1 MPPLRLVERHRFLD
15 SYGFVLVLIV
25 TTYVTAVTLTQP
37 WGATIVLVVQI
48 AAVTVTLHV
57 SHARRLVRV
66 VAIVALVLSGNRG
79 GRQPRR
85 PRPTTAS
92 CRVLFA
98 CSTLLYV
105 VAPFSIVRH
114 VAQRQRI
121 DVETFLGALAAYL
134 LLGMAFA
141 FSYRFLGE
149 VQDTPFFGDA
159 GDGTIADVLFFSF
172 ITLTTTGYGN
182 LVPAQN
188 PGQSLAVLEALLGQ
202 LFLVTAVAK
211 IVSAW
216 QPRRRE
222 AADGHRRMTLR
233 IGFHGAGF
241 ITHAHRW
248 LLQHA
253 GVAHELAAVHD
264 PDAARA
270 AASPSRPAP
279 PP

>member
-25 TTYVTAVTLTQP
+25 ITYVTAVTLTEP

-57 SHARRLVRV
+57 SHARRVVRV
-66 VAIVALVLSGNRG
+66 VAIVALVLSGIAAVANLVD
-79 GRQPRR
+79 
-85 PRPTTAS
+85 PTDDS
-92 CRVLFA
+92 LLPVLFA

-105 VAPFSIVRH
+105 IAPFSIVRH
-114 VAQRQRI
+114 VARRRRI

-141 FSYRFLGE
+141 FCYRFLGE

-182 LVPAQN
+182 LVPAGN

-216 QPRRRE
+216 QPPSRRE
-222 AADGHRRMTLR
+222 AAPQG
-233 IGFHGAGF
+233 
-241 ITHAHRW
+241 
-248 LLQHA
+248 
-253 GVAHELAAVHD
+253 
-264 PDAARA
+264 PDE
-270 AASPSRPAP
+270 
-279 PP
+279 

>member
-1 MPPLRLVERHRFLD
+1 MPPLRLVERRRFLD
-15 SYGFVLVLIV
+15 SYGFVLMLIV
-25 TTYVTAVTLTQP
+25 VTYIVAVTLTQP
-37 WGATIVLVVQI
+37 WGATIVLAVQI

-66 VAIVALVLSGNRG
+66 VAIVALVLSGIAALGNLI
-79 GRQPRR
+79 QPSDDSLL
-85 PRPTTAS
+85 PI
-92 CRVLFA
+92 LFA

-114 VAQRQRI
+114 VAMRQRI

-141 FSYRFLGE
+141 FSYTFIGD
-149 VQDTPFFGDA
+149 VQATPFFGEA
-159 GDGTIADVLFFSF
+159 TGDGTVSENLFFSF

-222 AADGHRRMTLR
+222 APTSTD
-233 IGFHGAGF
+233 
-241 ITHAHRW
+241 
-248 LLQHA
+248 
-253 GVAHELAAVHD
+253 E
-264 PDAARA
+264 
-270 AASPSRPAP
+270 
-279 PP
+279 

>member
-1 MPPLRLVERHRFLD
+1 MPPLRLVERRRLLD
-15 SYGFVLVLIV
+15 SYGFVLILIV
-25 TTYVTAVTLTQP
+25 VTYVVAVTLTQP
-37 WGATIVLVVQI
+37 WGATIVLAVQI

-66 VAIVALVLSGNRG
+66 VAIVALVLSGIVALGNLIYPCDDG
-79 GRQPRR
+79 LLPF
-85 PRPTTAS
+85 
-92 CRVLFA
+92 LFA

-105 VAPFSIVRH
+105 LAPFSIVRH
-114 VAQRQRI
+114 VALRQRI

-141 FSYRFLGE
+141 FSYRFLGDI
-149 VQDTPFFGDA
+149 QDTPFFGDA
-159 GDGTIADVLFFSF
+159 GDGTTADVLFFSF

-216 QPRRRE
+216 QLVPRGPH
-222 AADGHRRMTLR
+222 GHRRMTLR
-233 IGFHGAGF
+233 IGFHGAWF
-241 ITHAHRW
+241 ITRCR
-248 LLQHA
+248 L
-253 GVAHELAAVHD
+253 V
-264 PDAARA
+264 AARA
-270 AASPSRPAP
+270 RRRAPRARRGARSGRCPRRPLRRRLAP
-279 PP
+279 PQ

>member
-25 TTYVTAVTLTQP
+25 TTYVTRRNAHPAL
-37 WGATIVLVVQI
+37 GR
-48 AAVTVTLHV
+48 HDR
-57 SHARRLVRV
+57 ARRADRRGDSDAPRLARREDSCGSWPSWRSSFPESRRVANLVD
-66 VAIVALVLSGNRG
+66 
-79 GRQPRR
+79 
-85 PRPTTAS
+85 PTDDS
-92 CRVLFA
+92 LLPVLFA

-114 VAQRQRI
+114 VARRQRI

-134 LLGMAFA
+134 LLGIAFA
-141 FSYRFLGE
+141 FSYRFIGE

-182 LVPAQN
+182 LVPAEN

-222 AADGHRRMTLR
+222 ATTSTD
-233 IGFHGAGF
+233 
-241 ITHAHRW
+241 
-248 LLQHA
+248 
-253 GVAHELAAVHD
+253 E
-264 PDAARA
+264 
-270 AASPSRPAP
+270 
-279 PP
+279 